1 MVPQEL
7 AVDGWFWHAETPN
20 LDAPGRLT
28 YPSWEMPVLQL
39 EATIVEQPSI
49 RGIRGGL
56 IDMGDP
62 DDIVR
67 DFHPITIH
75 GTTSMGEALTLFGAY
90 PQGPQQYRAKHAIFG
105 AHLEENQRFAAVRY
119 QIDNDVLW
127 SNIAETT
134 VSGDLGSLTCQR
146 DSGGTW
152 FVFVPSE
159 PMSLRDL
166 GRRVLI
172 ASRTLARLALQ
183 RELVLGPAFVQ
194 DAEGSAWLPWHTTA
208 TSGER
213 IDRYLGDWLVHPGA
227 ISLQHLVNWLGV
239 SATLD
244 GLDAA
249 IADDRLAD
257 ILELRALVLGT
268 IAEGLHRRLFDE
280 KARFPALTKAQAKGV
295 RRAGREAIAQA
306 LDDLGVTAFPGDFTD
321 LVAALNR
328 MTARQRLADIK
339 AAVDEVIPGLLE
351 EFDDWPGLVKDT
363 RDYLAHWLLDDDDDD
378 YVPPSE
384 DDKMLVYMSLPW
396 VLRTLLL
403 YRAAKLDSNLMRQ
416 GYAEK
421 PEYEMF
427 RANVRAIAH
436 PSG

>member
-1 MVPQEL
+1 MSSQEF
-7 AVDGWFWHAETPN
+7 AVSGWFWHAQTPD

-28 YPSWEMPVLQL
+28 YASWEMPVLQL

-67 DFHPITIH
+67 DFRPITIH
-75 GTTSMGEALTLFGAY
+75 GTTSTGEALTLFVAH

-105 AHLEENQRFAAVRY
+105 AHLEENRRFAAVRY
-119 QIDNDVLW
+119 QIDNDALW
-127 SNIAETT
+127 CSIAEKT

-166 GRRVLI
+166 GRRTLI

-194 DAEGSAWLPWHTTA
+194 EAEDSAWLSWHTTA
-208 TSGER
+208 TAGER
-213 IDRYLGDWLVHPGA
+213 IGRFLGDWLVHPEA

-280 KARFPALTKAQAKGV
+280 KVRFPGLTRAQKKAV
-295 RRAGREAIAQA
+295 RRAGKEAIAQV
-306 LDDLGVTAFPGDFTD
+306 LTDLGVVTDPDDFTD
-321 LVAALNR
+321 LVAALND
-328 MTARQRLADIK
+328 MTTRQRLADIK
-339 AAVDEVIPGLLE
+339 SAVDEAIPGLLE
-351 EFDDWPGLVKDT
+351 DFDDWPGLVKDT

-378 YVPPSE
+378 YLPPAE

-403 YRAAKLDSNLMRQ
+403 YQAAKLDSNLMRQ

-421 PEYEMF
+421 SEYEMF
-427 RANVRAIAH
+427 RANVRAIAD